1 MGKKKQKNP
10 QQSSETDAV
19 STPSSI
25 FSKLFAN
32 APEQTTAT
40 AAASLFSDDN
50 PFRRK
55 SAPLSY
61 STNRTQNP
69 NNGDHPVNT
78 DSSEEK
84 KRKRTKDKTSAPAPD
99 TVSVIEP
106 LEEPGKKRKRDS
118 DEGKDLSVGA
128 EAIGKRKRKRDEVE
142 KEWEEKKYG
151 AVEEGIENKTVGIK
165 RKTLDDP
172 ADMMVSKE
180 GFDNEDKLLRTVF
193 VGNLPL
199 KVKKKTLLKEFK
211 KFGEVES
218 VRIRSVPIQ
227 DTKKPRKGAI
237 LAKKI
242 NDAADSVHAYI
253 VFKTEQS
260 AQASLAHNMSLVE
273 GNHIRVDR
281 ACPPRKKHKGESTP
295 LYDNK
300 RTVFVGNLP
309 FDVKDEELYKL
320 FCGIPNLESSIEA
333 IRVVRDPHLNVG
345 KGIAYVLF
353 KTKKSSFQSF
363 LLSWKIMVLAASAL
377 FLHTAKSPIYH
388 AILFYASLKK
398 PFPDVLHQ
406 KARFSDLIR
415 LLTLTQLS
423 SSVSGQLAALWSGVV
438 SDPTSF
444 MHHSTTSFCVASPVL
459 FSQGVSLLL
468 KEEAAKFVVKKRN
481 LKLRDR
487 ELRLCHAKADATPS
501 KRPNPS
507 SAHAPSTPA
516 KRSNPSAHAP
526 STPAKKFSVASR
538 SPSSSNNMSKSNRK
552 TNTSYQGLR
561 ATKSDVHK
569 KIQGGEKPKER
580 KTKRPSVAARK
591 AKANLVK
598 QSDLPKQAGMKRKVD
613 SRTPDSTLR
622 NRKVK
627 KNR

>member
-99 TVSVIEP
+99 TVSVIEA
-106 LEEPGKKRKRDS
+106 LEEPEKKRKRDS

-180 GFDNEDKLLRTVF
+180 GFDDEDKLLRTVF

-320 FCGIPNLESSIEA
+320 FCGISNLESSIEA

-353 KTKKSSFQSF
+353 KTK
-363 LLSWKIMVLAASAL
+363 
-377 FLHTAKSPIYH
+377 
-388 AILFYASLKK
+388 
-398 PFPDVLHQ
+398 
-406 KARFSDLIR
+406 
-415 LLTLTQLS
+415 
-423 SSVSGQLAALWSGVV
+423 
-438 SDPTSF
+438 
-444 MHHSTTSFCVASPVL
+444 
-459 FSQGVSLLL
+459 
-468 KEEAAKFVVKKRN
+468 EAAKFVVKKRN

-516 KRSNPSAHAP
+516 KRPNPSAHAP

-561 ATKSDVHK
+561 ATKSDVHN

-598 QSDLPKQAGMKRKVD
+598 ESDLPKQAGMKRKVD

>member
-227 DTKKPRKGAI
+227 D
-237 LAKKI
+237 
-242 NDAADSVHAYI
+242 
-253 VFKTEQS
+253 
-260 AQASLAHNMSLVE
+260 VE

-320 FCGIPNLESSIEA
+320 FCGISNLESSIEA

-353 KTKKSSFQSF
+353 KTK
-363 LLSWKIMVLAASAL
+363 
-377 FLHTAKSPIYH
+377 
-388 AILFYASLKK
+388 
-398 PFPDVLHQ
+398 
-406 KARFSDLIR
+406 
-415 LLTLTQLS
+415 
-423 SSVSGQLAALWSGVV
+423 
-438 SDPTSF
+438 
-444 MHHSTTSFCVASPVL
+444 
-459 FSQGVSLLL
+459 
-468 KEEAAKFVVKKRN
+468 EAAKFVVKKRN

-516 KRSNPSAHAP
+516 KRPNPSAHAP

>member
-1 MGKKKQKNP
+1 MGKRKQKDL
-10 QQSSETDAV
+10 QQSSQTDTV

-25 FSKLFAN
+25 FSKLFAI
-32 APEQTTAT
+32 APERTTAT
-40 AAASLFSDDN
+40 TAASLFSDDN

-55 SAPLSY
+55 PTPLSD

-69 NNGDHPVNT
+69 NDGDHPVNT
-78 DSSEEK
+78 DSGEEK
-84 KRKRTKDKTSAPAPD
+84 KRKRNKEKTDKTPAPAID
-99 TVSVIEP
+99 TVVSVIEASDKS
-106 LEEPGKKRKRDS
+106 EKKRKRDS
-118 DEGKDLSVGA
+118 DEGKDLIVGA
-128 EAIGKRKRKRDEVE
+128 EASGKRKRKRGEVE
-142 KEWEEKKYG
+142 KDWEEKKYG
-151 AVEEGIENKTVGIK
+151 IVEEGLENKTVGIK

-180 GFDNEDKLLRTVF
+180 GFDDEDKLLRTVF

-260 AQASLAHNMSLVE
+260 AQASLSHNMSLVE

-295 LYDNK
+295 LYDDK

-309 FDVKDEELYKL
+309 FDVKDEELYQL
-320 FCGIPNLESSIEA
+320 FCGISNLESSIEA
-333 IRVVRDPHLNVG
+333 VRVVRDPHLNVG

-353 KTKKSSFQSF
+353 KTK
-363 LLSWKIMVLAASAL
+363 
-377 FLHTAKSPIYH
+377 
-388 AILFYASLKK
+388 
-398 PFPDVLHQ
+398 
-406 KARFSDLIR
+406 
-415 LLTLTQLS
+415 
-423 SSVSGQLAALWSGVV
+423 
-438 SDPTSF
+438 
-444 MHHSTTSFCVASPVL
+444 
-459 FSQGVSLLL
+459 
-468 KEEAAKFVVKKRN
+468 EAAKFVVKKRN

-487 ELRLCHAKADATPS
+487 ELRLSHAKVDATP
-501 KRPNPS
+501 
-507 SAHAPSTPA
+507 TPA
-516 KRSNPSAHAP
+516 KE
-526 STPAKKFSVASR
+526 FSVASR

-552 TNTSYQGLR
+552 TNASYQGLR

-580 KTKRPSVAARK
+580 MTKRPSVAARK
-591 AKANLVK
+591 AKAKLGK
-598 QSDLPKQAGMKRKVD
+598 ESDLPKQAGMKRKLD

>member
-99 TVSVIEP
+99 TVSVIEA
-106 LEEPGKKRKRDS
+106 LEEPEKKRKRDS
-118 DEGKDLSVGA
+118 DEGKYLSVGA

-320 FCGIPNLESSIEA
+320 FCGISNLESSIEA

-353 KTKKSSFQSF
+353 KTK
-363 LLSWKIMVLAASAL
+363 
-377 FLHTAKSPIYH
+377 
-388 AILFYASLKK
+388 
-398 PFPDVLHQ
+398 
-406 KARFSDLIR
+406 
-415 LLTLTQLS
+415 LS

-487 ELRLCHAKADATPS
+487 ELRLCHAKADASPS

-516 KRSNPSAHAP
+516 KRPNPSAHAP
-526 STPAKKFSVASR
+526 STPAKKFSMASR